1 MRKTCCLMLF
11 DSPLNVVNSIVKKY
25 TSDTNSRITR
35 MEHTITTLGVKL
47 DTICD
52 SLHRVIVMV
61 NQLDERNH
69 NDTRDKDNSDDSVLV
84 FD

>member
-11 DSPLNVVNSIVKKY
+11 DSPLNIVNSIVKKY
-25 TSDTNSRITR
+25 TSDTNSRIIR
-35 MEHTITTLGVKL
+35 MEHTITTLGLKL

-61 NQLDERNH
+61 ERNH
-69 NDTRDKDNSDDSVLV
+69 NDTRDDAVLV

>member
-1 MRKTCCLMLF
+1 MRKTCCSMLF

-35 MEHTITTLGVKL
+35 MEHTITTLGMKL

-61 NQLDERNH
+61 ERNH
-69 NDTRDKDNSDDSVLV
+69 NDTRDKDDSVLV